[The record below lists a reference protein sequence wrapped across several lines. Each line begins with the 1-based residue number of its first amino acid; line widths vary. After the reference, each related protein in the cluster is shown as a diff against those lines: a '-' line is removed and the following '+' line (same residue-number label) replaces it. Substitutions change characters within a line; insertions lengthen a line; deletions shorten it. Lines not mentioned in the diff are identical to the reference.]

1 MNCKGHCKRFE
12 SKKGG
17 KYSLY
22 AQNFK
27 RCSECDIYI
36 KYDGNRCPCC
46 KYPLRNKR
54 RSTTNKL
61 SLYSNKGILK

>member
-1 MNCKGHCKRFE
+1 MIYKKYVYNNLDCKGHCNRFG
-12 SKKGG
+12 SKKGGG

-27 RCSECDIYI
+27 RCTECAIYI

-54 RSTTNKL
+54 RSTNKL
-61 SLYSNKGILK
+61 

>member
-1 MNCKGHCKRFE
+1 MNCKGHCNRFE
-12 SKKGG
+12 SKKKKGG

-46 KYPLRNKR
+46 KCPLRNKR
-54 RSTTNKL
+54 
-61 SLYSNKGILK
+61 SNKFSLN

>member
-1 MNCKGHCKRFE
+1 LEN
-12 SKKGG
+12 KKGG

-27 RCSECDIYI
+27 RCSECAIYL
-36 KYDGNRCPCC
+36 KCDGNRCPCC

-61 SLYSNKGILK
+61 SLYSNKGY

>member
-1 MNCKGHCKRFE
+1 MSCKGYCTRFN

-27 RCSECDIYI
+27 RCTECAIYI

-54 RSTTNKL
+54 RSTAKV
-61 SLYSNKGILK
+61 SID

>member
-54 RSTTNKL
+54 RSTNKL
-61 SLYSNKGILK
+61 SLYSNKRY